1 MNWTERIRGPP
12 YFKERMRRASVKDI
26 VLHRSFFDAE
36 NIPFQDPAETV
47 EKIEINETRKDGD
60 NDE

>member
-1 MNWTERIRGPP
+1 M
-12 YFKERMRRASVKDI
+12 KDI

-36 NIPFQDPAETV
+36 NILFQDPGETM
-47 EKIEINETRKDGD
+47 EIIMINDTRKDGD

>member
-1 MNWTERIRGPP
+1 M
-12 YFKERMRRASVKDI
+12 KDI